1 MSEEDF
7 LGNLMEKDG
16 VWIHAKYGVTMLLS
30 LIKGGTKTKANRF
43 VTKLV
48 NYAGSQTED
57 SSAYIKVFE

>member
-1 MSEEDF
+1 
-7 LGNLMEKDG
+7 
-16 VWIHAKYGVTMLLS
+16 MLLS
-30 LIKGGTKTKANRF
+30 LVKGNSKIKANRF